1 MLWLAVA
8 TALAAVAALI
18 VTGFL
23 VPGFLLADGDSD
35 TSPETLAMSFT
46 RALKEHDP
54 ERADAMLCEGAA
66 TLAHQTVVTLAGRTT
81 PLTLA
86 GVPQRLEDGTYVAA
100 ISSPESSHDAVLAD
114 QTHRWCVADLLPA
127 SQPPVPGSAT
137 STGSS
142 SRSDSVTARR

>member
-8 TALAAVAALI
+8 TALAAVAALV
-18 VTGFL
+18 VTGFF

-35 TSPETLAMSFT
+35 TTPETLAMSFT

-54 ERADAMLCEGAA
+54 ERAEAMLCESAA
-66 TLAHQTVVTLAGRTT
+66 TPAHQTVITLAGRTT

-86 GVPQRLEDGTYVAA
+86 GVPQRLDDGTYVAA

-114 QTHRWCVADLLPA
+114 QTHRWCVADLLPV
-127 SQPPVPGSAT
+127 SQQAVPGSAT
-137 STGSS
+137 STGTGA
-142 SRSDSVTARR
+142 REDSATARR